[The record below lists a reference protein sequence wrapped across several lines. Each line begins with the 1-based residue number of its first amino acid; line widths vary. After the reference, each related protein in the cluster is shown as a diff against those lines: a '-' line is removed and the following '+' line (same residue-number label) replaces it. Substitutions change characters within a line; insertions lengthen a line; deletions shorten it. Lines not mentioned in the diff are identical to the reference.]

1 MLLPYAEPERSNVM
15 QMPSTPTAAPTP
27 NAVPLQEDMVRA
39 TILVVEDEGGIRAL
53 VAKILKRESYKV
65 VEAESAEEALEIVK
79 QNGQPDL
86 LLTDIMLPGMNG
98 LQLAA
103 TMRNENPGLK
113 VVYVSGYAGDEA
125 AYGELPM
132 GSRFLPKPFTLGALT
147 SAVRETL
154 FPE

>member
-1 MLLPYAEPERSNVM
+1 MVHEVERAFRVIHGVF
-15 QMPSTPTAAPTP
+15 PGG
-27 NAVPLQEDMVRA
+27 LQ
-39 TILVVEDEGGIRAL
+39 GGD
-53 VAKILKRESYKV
+53 VSKV
-65 VEAESAEEALEIVK
+65 EEALEIVK